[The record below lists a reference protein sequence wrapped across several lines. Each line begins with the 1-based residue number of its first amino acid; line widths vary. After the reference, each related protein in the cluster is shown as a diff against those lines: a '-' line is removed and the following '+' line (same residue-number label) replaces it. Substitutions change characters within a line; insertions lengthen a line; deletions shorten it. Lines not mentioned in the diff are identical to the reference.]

1 MREMRGGHWVA
12 FDVSTESPHQCGYQT
27 KPDPNIAALGKKT
40 KKEEPGGID
49 IGYSDGVSENQQT
62 STLNQ
67 SNHHTLDT
75 WIDKQSEV
83 TDSRELS
90 EGKVW
95 IDERAKV
102 PDHLKHKYSSKE
114 EDIAKNSPSMPEWV
128 PIVIWA
134 FVLLVIILFNLN

>member
-1 MREMRGGHWVA
+1 MRGGHWVA